1 MFRHVFPMKRMEEFT
16 QHGANTRPDIAA
28 ADLGEPVAIEGRD
41 VPAARDDPRGI
52 TLALVAYGVWGIVP
66 IYWRLLSN
74 VPPFELTVHRVL
86 WCALFV
92 LAASL
97 ARGRWKQ
104 LMEIVRN
111 RRLLAT
117 LALTSVLISINW
129 TIYIYCVATHQLVES
144 SLGYYINPLV
154 SIVLGVTLFGERL
167 SRLRLIAVLL
177 ATGAV
182 VAQSIELGHLPWIA
196 PALAL
201 SFGFYGYFRKRVDI
215 DALDGLTV
223 ETWILFPLTLG
234 LVLFWGLRGSG
245 AFPTAGLWTDVLL
258 ILGGPITA
266 LPLAMFAAGARR
278 IRLSTLGFLQY
289 FSPSITLALAVFGF
303 GEPFTQVDA
312 ITFGCVW
319 AALMLVALEGRFSR
333 AGNPSRQ
340 GSSR

>member
-1 MFRHVFPMKRMEEFT
+1 MDAKDTITEARL
-16 QHGANTRPDIAA
+16 TRPDIAA
-28 ADLGEPVAIEGRD
+28 ADLGEPVVLQARD
-41 VPAARDDPRGI
+41 ADVARDDPRGI
-52 TLALVAYGVWGIVP
+52 ALALVAYGIWGIVP
-66 IYWRLLSN
+66 VYWRLLSN

-92 LAASL
+92 LLVSL
-97 ARGRWKQ
+97 ARGRWNP
-104 LMEIVRN
+104 LMAIARSP
-111 RRLLAT
+111 RLLGT

-182 VAQSIELGHLPWIA
+182 AVQSVELGHIPWIA

-215 DALDGLTV
+215 DAMDGLTV

-234 LVLFWGLRGSG
+234 LVLFWGGRGTG
-245 AFPTAGLWTDVLL
+245 AFPRAGLWTDVLL

-303 GEPFTQVDA
+303 GEPFTRADA
-312 ITFGCVW
+312 ITFACVW
-319 AALMLVALEGRFSR
+319 AALVLVALEGRFSR
-333 AGNPSRQ
+333 AGNPVRRGISQ
-340 GSSR
+340 

>member
-1 MFRHVFPMKRMEEFT
+1 MRAEDTTSEHSR
-16 QHGANTRPDIAA
+16 DIAA
-28 ADLGEPVAIEGRD
+28 ADLGEPIAIAGSED
-41 VPAARDDPRGI
+41 TSARDDPRGI
-52 TLALVAYGVWGIVP
+52 ALALAAYGLWGIVP
-66 IYWRLLSN
+66 VYWRLLAE
-74 VPPFELTVHRVL
+74 VPAFEITVHRVL

-92 LAASL
+92 LAVSL
-97 ARGRWKQ
+97 ARGRWQQ
-104 LMEIVRN
+104 LLAMLRN
-111 RRLLAT
+111 RRLLGT
-117 LALTSVLISINW
+117 LALTSILISVNW

-154 SIVLGVTLFGERL
+154 SIVLGVALFGERL
-167 SRLRLIAVLL
+167 SRLRLAAVLL

-182 VAQSIELGHLPWIA
+182 GVKAVELGHLPWIA

-201 SFGFYGYFRKRVDI
+201 SFGFYGYFRKKADV

-234 LVLFWGLRGSG
+234 LVVYWGLSGNG
-245 AFPTAGLWTDVLL
+245 AFPAANARTDTLL

-303 GEPFTQVDA
+303 GEPFSRVDA
-312 ITFGCVW
+312 ITFGLVW
-319 AALMLVALEGRFSR
+319 AALLLIALESR
-333 AGNPSRQ
+333 LFRARAA
-340 GSSR
+340 

>member
-1 MFRHVFPMKRMEEFT
+1 MRDSSEISNAGE
-16 QHGANTRPDIAA
+16 IAA
-28 ADLGEPVAIEGRD
+28 ADLGEPIAFATPDSEM
-41 VPAARDDPRGI
+41 ARDDPRGI
-52 TLALVAYGVWGIVP
+52 ALALTAYGLWGIVP
-66 IYWRLLSN
+66 IYWRLLSK
-74 VPPFELTVHRVL
+74 VPPLEITVHRVL

-92 LAASL
+92 LAVSL
-97 ARGRWKQ
+97 ARGRWQQ
-104 LMEIVRN
+104 LAAMARN
-111 RRLLAT
+111 LPLLGT

-167 SRLRLIAVLL
+167 SRLRLAAVLL

-182 VAQSIELGHLPWIA
+182 AVQAIELGHLPWIA

-201 SFGFYGYFRKRVDI
+201 SFGFYGYFRKKADV

-223 ETWILFPLTLG
+223 ETWILFPLTFG
-234 LVLFWGLRGSG
+234 LALYWGVSGSG
-245 AFPTAGLWTDVLL
+245 AFPSAGFTADALL

-303 GEPFTQVDA
+303 GEKFSRIDA
-312 ITFGCVW
+312 ITFGLVW
-319 AALMLVALEGRFSR
+319 AALLLVAVESRFARQR
-333 AGNPSRQ
+333 ALP
-340 GSSR
+340 

>member
-1 MFRHVFPMKRMEEFT
+1 VNIRETVGPSSTIDRE
-16 QHGANTRPDIAA
+16 IAA
-28 ADLGEPVAIEGRD
+28 ADLGEPVVLQARD
-41 VPAARDDPRGI
+41 TDSARDDPRGI
-52 TLALVAYGVWGIVP
+52 ALALAAYGLWGIVP
-66 IYWRLLSN
+66 IYWRLLAK

-92 LAASL
+92 LAVSL

-104 LMEIVRN
+104 LLEIARN
-111 RRLLAT
+111 KRLLGT
-117 LALTSVLISINW
+117 LALTSILISINW

-154 SIVLGVTLFGERL
+154 SILLGVTLFGERL

-177 ATGAV
+177 AAAAV
-182 VAQSIELGHLPWIA
+182 AAQSIELGYLPWIA
-196 PALAL
+196 PTLAL
-201 SFGFYGYFRKRVDI
+201 SFGFYGYFRKRVDV

-223 ETWILFPLTLG
+223 ETWILFPLTFG
-234 LVLFWGLRGSG
+234 LVLFWGVRGSG
-245 AFPTAGLWTDVLL
+245 AFPSANLGTDALL

-303 GEPFTQVDA
+303 GEPFTRVDA
-312 ITFGCVW
+312 IAFACVW
-319 AALMLVALEGRFSR
+319 AALLLVAAEGRFSQ
-333 AGNPSRQ
+333 AGTPVQR
-340 GSSR
+340 GRPR